1 MAGLPDIH
9 GGLRSDGKPRLQRSA
24 DGAPIPIRL
33 DAAVRPTT
41 SLGHSPAGFT
51 ARPFTASDL
60 NPLYNAR
67 DPRANLGLPFGGRRG
82 TLTFNPMDHSYK
94 LNDGTNFWR

>member
-1 MAGLPDIH
+1 MDGLPDIH
-9 GGLRSDGKPRLQRSA
+9 GGLRSDGKPRLERSA

-41 SLGHSPAGFT
+41 SVGHSLAGFT
-51 ARPFTASDL
+51 AASDL

-67 DPRANLGLPFGGRRG
+67 DPRAKLGLPFGGRRG

-94 LNDGTNFWR
+94 LNDGTSFWR